1 MKETQE
7 YFKELIESNPYQK
20 KGVPNSY
27 SQYNQGWQDAL
38 DLAIQVA
45 ERIREDA
52 YDNGYSNGY
61 YDADLN

>member
-7 YFKELIESNPYQK
+7 YFKELLESNPYQK

-45 ERIREDA
+45 DRIREDA
-52 YDNGYSNGY
+52 YDNGYNDGY
-61 YDADLN
+61 YSANLN